1 MAYINISMEEFVSF
15 IRKNAEYDRERI
27 RDIRVINKNQVQLVI
42 SIGQFFPDMKLELGF
57 NRYEKGKLY
66 FNLLSS
72 GASRILIGL
81 MNEMNK
87 NNPNN
92 FFRISGQNVIIDVDE
107 ILSENLQGVVLKD
120 MNVTGNQ
127 IYITIKV

>member
-15 IRKNAEYDRERI
+15 IRKNADYDRERI
-27 RDIRVINKNQVQLVI
+27 RDIRVINKNQVQLII
-42 SIGQFFPDMKLELGF
+42 SIGQFFPEMKLELGF

-66 FNLLSS
+66 FNMLSS
-72 GASRILIGL
+72 GASKILVGL

-87 NNPNN
+87 NNPDNL
-92 FFRISGQNVIIDVDE
+92 FRVSGQNIVIDIDD
-107 ILSENLQGVVLKD
+107 ILTQNLQGVTLKD
-120 MNVTGNQ
+120 MNITGSQ